1 MQFPENE
8 MSSRG
13 KSDEFRNGFDTN
25 SVEFEARKKFPYPP
39 QDIVVEKRF
48 GKRTAA
54 GFCSFRAAKTGST
67 SRSKSNSINE
77 SEKSEMSAS
86 SALNL
91 SCDSDHSDTLSFVS
105 DLSELS
111 MLSDVRFDHPRV
123 PIAGVHGSSNVRV
136 QIKKLNE
143 QLALVRSENDEY
155 QKQEALFV
163 TGHRQELFQMKS
175 RNFGLQRENTNLQ
188 SQLKSAQEMCES
200 LRTTI
205 EQVIIKTKMFLP
217 F

>member
-1 MQFPENE
+1 

-123 PIAGVHGSSNVRV
+123 QRPGPNKETERTVGFGPIRKRRISEAGSVVCDRPSSGVV
-136 QIKKLNE
+136 
-143 QLALVRSENDEY
+143 SDE
-155 QKQEALFV
+155 
-163 TGHRQELFQMKS
+163 
-175 RNFGLQRENTNLQ
+175 
-188 SQLKSAQEMCES
+188 
-200 LRTTI
+200 I
-205 EQVIIKTKMFLP
+205 EKFWTST
-217 F
+217 

>member
-1 MQFPENE
+1 
-8 MSSRG
+8 MSSHG
-13 KSDEFRNGFDTN
+13 HSHKISSDEFRNGFENN
-25 SVEFEARKKFPYPP
+25 SADFESRKKFPYPP
-39 QDIVVEKRF
+39 QDIVVEKRS

-54 GFCSFRAAKTGST
+54 AFCSFRAAKTGT
-67 SRSKSNSINE
+67 SNRSKSNSINE
-77 SEKSEMSAS
+77 SEKSEMSGS

-105 DLSELS
+105 DISELS

-123 PIAGVHGSSNVRV
+123 PIAGVHGSANVRV

-155 QKQEALFV
+155 QKQALFV
-163 TGHRQELFQMKS
+163 TGHRQELFQLKS
-175 RNFGLQRENTNLQ
+175 KNFGLQRENTNLH

-205 EQVIIKTKMFLP
+205 EQVIHNFWHFK
-217 F
+217 